1 MSLFILSGI
10 VREMSLVSDRVITK
24 ALGVLGYLGRLLS
37 TGSLLTLIT
46 VFTSVSLKL
55 QV

>member
-24 ALGVLGYLGRLLS
+24 ALGVLDTWVDYCLHDLY
-37 TGSLLTLIT
+37 
-46 VFTSVSLKL
+46 
-55 QV
+55 